1 MDTFI
6 NLFTIIAFVFCVP
19 VVAIYFKP
27 YRKHTLIFSF
37 FWILFVVWYYKH
49 DDTDKYT
56 YTTSREGL
64 YNYDSNKSKKEMNQ
78 EFHKDFISLPVEK
91 QQEIIKN
98 LDVKEIKGFRQ

>member
-6 NLFTIIAFVFCVP
+6 NLFTIIAFVFGVP
-19 VVAIYFKP
+19 IVAVYFKP
-27 YRKHTLIFSF
+27 YRKHTMLFSF
-37 FWILFVVWYYKH
+37 FWILFVVWYYKYDASQKH
-49 DDTDKYT
+49 I
-56 YTTSREGL
+56 TTMSRKNL

-91 QQEIIKN
+91 QQEMIKN